1 MRCSIVIKNRPFDTK
16 EVATGSPSIHDVTLV
31 PSGTITPSKV
41 AVPKK
46 ILGGTSPG
54 EIAAD
59 CPAGQVGTTDS
70 GVGAAT
76 VVCAGGTVGAAV
88 PVGAEVVAETG
99 FRVKVGD
106 TVGVSLGSG
115 VRADS
120 SEPPQPMTANVA
132 RATARIENNFKIERT
147 LV

>member
-1 MRCSIVIKNRPFDTK
+1 MVIKNWPFDTR
-16 EVATGSPSIHDVTLV
+16 EVATGSPSIQDVTLV

-54 EIAAD
+54 EIAVD

-70 GVGAAT
+70 DVGAGP
-76 VVCAGGTVGAAV
+76 VVCVGCAGGTVGAAV
-88 PVGAEVVAETG
+88 PVGAAVVAETG
-99 FRVKVGD
+99 IRVKVGD
-106 TVGVSLGSG
+106 TVGVSVGSG
-115 VRADS
+115 VRVDS

-132 RATARIENNFKIERT
+132 RATARIEKNLKIERT